1 MAELKV
7 CECCG
12 KETAAVFI
20 TKKTGDSEQ
29 RQALCL
35 QCAGKQKIPTVREY
49 VKRQKKPDA
58 AVRICEQCRE
68 RPATVFV
75 SVSKD
80 GEAPEQQAFCAF
92 CAREQGI
99 QPLKE
104 TLENLDISDE
114 ELREIHTDILNR
126 TQAQQPEGILQ
137 RLRRRFRKS

>member
-20 TKKTGDSEQ
+20 TKKTGDSER

-68 RPATVFV
+68 QPATVFV

-92 CAREQGI
+92 CARERNLPQVA
-99 QPLKE
+99 E
-104 TLENLDISDE
+104 TMASMEMSDE
-114 ELREIHTDILNR
+114 ELRQIHADILN
-126 TQAQQPEGILQ
+126 QAQMQKPKGILQ
-137 RLRRRFRKS
+137 KLRQIFKS